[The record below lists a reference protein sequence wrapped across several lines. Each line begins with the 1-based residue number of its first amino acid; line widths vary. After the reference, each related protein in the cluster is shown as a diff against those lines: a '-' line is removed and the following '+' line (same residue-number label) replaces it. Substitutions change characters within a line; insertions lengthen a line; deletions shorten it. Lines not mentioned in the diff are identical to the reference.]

1 MLKYN
6 NTHIFTG
13 YLKQLLS
20 TVNLP
25 TCKIYTREFTEYLEK
40 HGKEDPRVLRS
51 FDNISEERLA
61 VRVNYLKND
70 EVYNYFWKNPTQLTD
85 LQNINAAWKKSA
97 NVYYSKNKFIPGLT
111 HTLSSPGITYD
122 AKTHEYLGEYLRFLR
137 DYHNINLMSLYNCF
151 TDKIYNNVYFPFML
165 SNQVKIT
172 IDAQEPEYRLYALPV
187 KLFAKYTIAID
198 CDQGIEMFC
207 GLYNTSI
214 DTSAKAQDLAART
227 YQKVY
232 KTLFRQPFLYDKLD
246 TAHWS
251 DDTDLVATTQEDV
264 TKYNIRTNK
273 FTRWDLTN
281 RENDLKLFIKIPV
294 SCKSSIT
301 ILEGDFRSFNDVKY
315 AANDR
320 VWNYKYNHNV
330 LNFAVKDKKAL
341 NEQSFTPISQ
351 LQLLAFNTGESYPF
365 ADRLIEYLSGSAIT
379 SIDEIPDNIRRVQK
393 VMNNNSY
400 YFKIDGLWED
410 KMQKILYDYMMNSG
424 PIVTDQPTKK
434 LVDRREGRHPR
445 LGYASK
451 SSLYDILGYVD
462 KDTEKLYASWKKSN
476 DKAVVGESLQNVDI
490 YNGLYNI

>member
-1 MLKYN
+1 
-6 NTHIFTG
+6 
-13 YLKQLLS
+13 
-20 TVNLP
+20 
-25 TCKIYTREFTEYLEK
+25 
-40 HGKEDPRVLRS
+40 
-51 FDNISEERLA
+51 
-61 VRVNYLKND
+61 
-70 EVYNYFWKNPTQLTD
+70 
-85 LQNINAAWKKSA
+85 
-97 NVYYSKNKFIPGLT
+97 
-111 HTLSSPGITYD
+111 
-122 AKTHEYLGEYLRFLR
+122 
-137 DYHNINLMSLYNCF
+137 
-151 TDKIYNNVYFPFML
+151 ML

-315 AANDR
+315 TANDR
-320 VWNYKYNHNV
+320 VWNYKYNHSV

-451 SSLYDILGYVD
+451 SSLYDVLGYVD